1 MNCRLPKSLFLSLV
15 VAFTC
20 PLAIGAVEMK
30 DAFENPVTQ
39 HEKIYVSPEQIV
51 LTPGAIFFLSSEGTL
66 NQASLLSADAEGI
79 FVIAAY
85 YQCPACGHWNNKNKC
100 GNNKCSMYGR

>member
-51 LTPGAIFFLSSEGTL
+51 LLQGLSSFYRL
-66 NQASLLSADAEGI
+66 
-79 FVIAAY
+79 
-85 YQCPACGHWNNKNKC
+85 K
-100 GNNKCSMYGR
+100 GR